1 MSGRLARLR
10 LARPGRH
17 FRSRRPRA
25 SGSSMRAGRTPP
37 ASSRRRPLRGAPPS
51 PASWKPP
58 DDDPPWG
65 GTHAA
70 TSAEGVRATARVL
83 DEQLAELRDALA
95 RLTSADDL
103 ARDGEPRVA
112 PGNGNPR
119 AGSAGAR
126 ERSERVMR
134 ATRRADA
141 MVKRA
146 AATVAAHRKRV
157 GGSTNPR
164 ADEACATALEEL
176 REASVE
182 LQRVHEKESAASD
195 ARELGASSSA
205 RDDEPGTRPEP
216 RDDRRRFGS
225 DGRFGSR
232 LRLRADVEPL
242 LDAIERS
249 VRRLRRDAKHVAAAL
264 TREAKDGG
272 GKGARRFPGF
282 RSTRD
287 SDGEDDGGA
296 SDVASEIFASSE
308 RSPPGAGGHEEA
320 SPKKQRSPLPSPLAQ
335 RWPPPSNPDPA
346 LVRELRIATETKERL
361 ARELDRASR
370 ASAATAEAS
379 KRRDADAAV
388 ARAALEASHAEALR
402 QARREAARWRAM
414 YDAAKRD
421 AARGGRRGGGGA
433 ARGDARGGAPP
444 PPRARASRRGARER
458 ARVPPPVPRRRRA
471 PRRGPRA
478 RPGAL
483 GAPRARARGAK
494 ARRARGE
501 REARGGQRRAQGVG
515 EPVGSGDRRR
525 RGGRQGRGRARRGGD
540 RGRGGEVQGGAQGAA
555 RRGAEVGGGG
565 ERLEDRRRRARR
577 RGGEGGERRRA
588 GGDREARARARRR
601 EANRDRGEREGG
613 GGRDEERDRGGGGG
627 VRSGGSRTRA
637 SGVRGGGRE
646 RV

>member
-1 MSGRLARLR
+1 
-10 LARPGRH
+10 
-17 FRSRRPRA
+17 
-25 SGSSMRAGRTPP
+25 MRAGRTPP

-58 DDDPPWG
+58 DDPPWS

-95 RLTSADDL
+95 RLTSVDDL

-112 PGNGNPR
+112 PGNPR
-119 AGSAGAR
+119 AGSAGAH

-134 ATRRADA
+134 TTTRADA

-146 AATVAAHRKRV
+146 AATIAAHRKRV

-182 LQRVHEKESAASD
+182 LQRVHEKESVLREGERSKSD
-195 ARELGASSSA
+195 AREGKEASSA

-249 VRRLRRDAKHVAAAL
+249 VRRLRRDAKHVAAAF

-346 LVRELRIATETKERL
+346 LVRELRLATETKERL

-370 ASAATAEAS
+370 ASAATAEAA

-414 YDAAKRD
+414 YDAAREDLGAGAGAAEAEALREATRAAERRHRRELALLGAEHGNAHASLRRSLADAERRVADLEPALERSERRERELEERRRDALEENARLEADNAELRASASRWGRETAVAAEDVRAADARAAAEIGAAEEKYREELRARLDAERRLEEAGSDWRIVAAERIAAEARAARDDAREEIARLERELD
-421 AARGGRRGGGGA
+421 AARRTA
-433 ARGDARGGAPP
+433 IEAN
-444 PPRARASRRGARER
+444 ARAGA
-458 ARVPPPVPRRRRA
+458 
-471 PRRGPRA
+471 
-478 RPGAL
+478 GAMKS
-483 GAPRARARGAK
+483 AI
-494 ARRARGE
+494 
-501 REARGGQRRAQGVG
+501 
-515 EPVGSGDRRR
+515 
-525 RGGRQGRGRARRGGD
+525 
-540 RGRGGEVQGGAQGAA
+540 
-555 RRGAEVGGGG
+555 
-565 ERLEDRRRRARR
+565 
-577 RGGEGGERRRA
+577 EGGEA
-588 GGDREARARARRR
+588 A
-601 EANRDRGEREGG
+601 
-613 GGRDEERDRGGGGG
+613 
-627 VRSGGSRTRA
+627 
-637 SGVRGGGRE
+637 
-646 RV
+646 

>member
-1 MSGRLARLR
+1 
-10 LARPGRH
+10 
-17 FRSRRPRA
+17 
-25 SGSSMRAGRTPP
+25 MRAGRTPP

-205 RDDEPGTRPEP
+205 PDDEPGTRPEP

-308 RSPPGAGGHEEA
+308 RSPPGAGAGAHEEA
-320 SPKKQRSPLPSPLAQ
+320 SPKKRSPLPSPLAQ

-414 YDAAKRD
+414 YDAAREDLGAGAGAAEAEALREATRAAERRHRRELALLGAEHGNAHASLRRSLADAERRVADLEPALERSERRERELEERRRDALEENARLEADNAELRASASRWGRETAVAAEDVRAADARAAAEIGAAEEKYREELRARLDAERRLEEAGSDWRIVAAERVAAEARAARDDAREEIARLERELD
-421 AARGGRRGGGGA
+421 AARRTA
-433 ARGDARGGAPP
+433 IEAN
-444 PPRARASRRGARER
+444 ARAGAS
-458 ARVPPPVPRRRRA
+458 AMKSA
-471 PRRGPRA
+471 I
-478 RPGAL
+478 
-483 GAPRARARGAK
+483 
-494 ARRARGE
+494 
-501 REARGGQRRAQGVG
+501 
-515 EPVGSGDRRR
+515 
-525 RGGRQGRGRARRGGD
+525 
-540 RGRGGEVQGGAQGAA
+540 
-555 RRGAEVGGGG
+555 
-565 ERLEDRRRRARR
+565 
-577 RGGEGGERRRA
+577 EGGEA
-588 GGDREARARARRR
+588 A
-601 EANRDRGEREGG
+601 
-613 GGRDEERDRGGGGG
+613 
-627 VRSGGSRTRA
+627 
-637 SGVRGGGRE
+637 
-646 RV
+646 

>member
-1 MSGRLARLR
+1 
-10 LARPGRH
+10 
-17 FRSRRPRA
+17 
-25 SGSSMRAGRTPP
+25 MRAGRTPP

-126 ERSERVMR
+126 ERSEGVMR

-414 YDAAKRD
+414 YDAAREDLGAGAGAAEAEALREATRAAERRHRRELALLGAEHGNAHASLRRSLADAERRVADLEPALERSERRERELEERRRDALEENARLEADNAELRAAASRWGRETAVAAEDVRAADARAAAEIGAAEEKYREELRARLDAERRLEEAGSDWRIVAAERVAAEARAARDDAREEIARLERELD
-421 AARGGRRGGGGA
+421 AARRTA
-433 ARGDARGGAPP
+433 IEAN
-444 PPRARASRRGARER
+444 ARAGA
-458 ARVPPPVPRRRRA
+458 
-471 PRRGPRA
+471 
-478 RPGAL
+478 GAMKS
-483 GAPRARARGAK
+483 AI
-494 ARRARGE
+494 
-501 REARGGQRRAQGVG
+501 
-515 EPVGSGDRRR
+515 
-525 RGGRQGRGRARRGGD
+525 
-540 RGRGGEVQGGAQGAA
+540 
-555 RRGAEVGGGG
+555 
-565 ERLEDRRRRARR
+565 
-577 RGGEGGERRRA
+577 EGGEA
-588 GGDREARARARRR
+588 A
-601 EANRDRGEREGG
+601 
-613 GGRDEERDRGGGGG
+613 
-627 VRSGGSRTRA
+627 
-637 SGVRGGGRE
+637 
-646 RV
+646 

>member
-1 MSGRLARLR
+1 
-10 LARPGRH
+10 
-17 FRSRRPRA
+17 
-25 SGSSMRAGRTPP
+25 MRAGRTPP

-51 PASWKPP
+51 PASRKPP

-414 YDAAKRD
+414 YDAAREDLGAGAGAAEAEALREATRAAERRHRRELALLGAEHGNAHASLRRSLADAERRVADLEPALERSERRERELEERRRDALEENARLEADNAELRASASRWGRETAVAAEDVRAADARAAAEIGAAEEKYGEELRARLDAERRLEEAGSDWRIVAAERVAAEARAARDDAREEIARLERELD
-421 AARGGRRGGGGA
+421 AARRTA
-433 ARGDARGGAPP
+433 IEAN
-444 PPRARASRRGARER
+444 ARAGA
-458 ARVPPPVPRRRRA
+458 
-471 PRRGPRA
+471 
-478 RPGAL
+478 GAMKS
-483 GAPRARARGAK
+483 AI
-494 ARRARGE
+494 
-501 REARGGQRRAQGVG
+501 
-515 EPVGSGDRRR
+515 
-525 RGGRQGRGRARRGGD
+525 
-540 RGRGGEVQGGAQGAA
+540 
-555 RRGAEVGGGG
+555 
-565 ERLEDRRRRARR
+565 
-577 RGGEGGERRRA
+577 EGGEA
-588 GGDREARARARRR
+588 A
-601 EANRDRGEREGG
+601 
-613 GGRDEERDRGGGGG
+613 
-627 VRSGGSRTRA
+627 
-637 SGVRGGGRE
+637 
-646 RV
+646 

>member
-1 MSGRLARLR
+1 
-10 LARPGRH
+10 
-17 FRSRRPRA
+17 
-25 SGSSMRAGRTPP
+25 MRAGRTPP

-51 PASWKPP
+51 PASRKPP

-308 RSPPGAGGHEEA
+308 RSPPGAGAGAHEEA
-320 SPKKQRSPLPSPLAQ
+320 SPKKRRSPLPSPLAQ

-414 YDAAKRD
+414 YDAAREDLGAGAGAAEAEALREATRAAERRHRRELALLGAEHGNAHASLRRSLADAERRVADLEPALERSERRERELEERRRDALEENARLEADNAELRAAASRWGRETAVAAEDVRAADARAAAEIGAAEEKYGEELRARLDAERRLEEAGSDWRIVAAERVAAEARAARDDAREEIARLERELD
-421 AARGGRRGGGGA
+421 AARRTA
-433 ARGDARGGAPP
+433 IEAN
-444 PPRARASRRGARER
+444 ARAGA
-458 ARVPPPVPRRRRA
+458 
-471 PRRGPRA
+471 
-478 RPGAL
+478 GAMKN
-483 GAPRARARGAK
+483 AI
-494 ARRARGE
+494 
-501 REARGGQRRAQGVG
+501 
-515 EPVGSGDRRR
+515 
-525 RGGRQGRGRARRGGD
+525 
-540 RGRGGEVQGGAQGAA
+540 
-555 RRGAEVGGGG
+555 
-565 ERLEDRRRRARR
+565 
-577 RGGEGGERRRA
+577 EGGEA
-588 GGDREARARARRR
+588 A
-601 EANRDRGEREGG
+601 
-613 GGRDEERDRGGGGG
+613 
-627 VRSGGSRTRA
+627 
-637 SGVRGGGRE
+637 
-646 RV
+646 

>member
-1 MSGRLARLR
+1 
-10 LARPGRH
+10 
-17 FRSRRPRA
+17 
-25 SGSSMRAGRTPP
+25 MRAGRTPP

-205 RDDEPGTRPEP
+205 PDDEPGTRPEP

-414 YDAAKRD
+414 YT
-421 AARGGRRGGGGA
+421 
-433 ARGDARGGAPP
+433 
-444 PPRARASRRGARER
+444 PRAGSRRGAGAAEAEALREATRAAERRHRRELALLGAEHGNAHASLRRSLADAERRVADLEPALERSERRER
-458 ARVPPPVPRRRRA
+458 ELEERRRDALEENARLEADNAELRA
-471 PRRGPRA
+471 SASRWGRETAVAAEDVRAADARAAAEIGAAEEKYREELRA
-478 RPGAL
+478 RLDAERRLEEAGSDWRIVA
-483 GAPRARARGAK
+483 AERVAAEARA
-494 ARRARGE
+494 ARDDAREEIARLE
-501 REARGGQRRAQGVG
+501 REL
-515 EPVGSGDRRR
+515 D
-525 RGGRQGRGRARRGGD
+525 
-540 RGRGGEVQGGAQGAA
+540 AA
-555 RRGAEVGGGG
+555 RRTAIEANARAGAG
-565 ERLEDRRRRARR
+565 AMKSAI
-577 RGGEGGERRRA
+577 EGGEA
-588 GGDREARARARRR
+588 A
-601 EANRDRGEREGG
+601 
-613 GGRDEERDRGGGGG
+613 
-627 VRSGGSRTRA
+627 
-637 SGVRGGGRE
+637 
-646 RV
+646 

>member
-1 MSGRLARLR
+1 
-10 LARPGRH
+10 
-17 FRSRRPRA
+17 
-25 SGSSMRAGRTPP
+25 MRAGRTPP

-51 PASWKPP
+51 PASRKPP

-308 RSPPGAGGHEEA
+308 RSPPGAGAGAGAHEEA
-320 SPKKQRSPLPSPLAQ
+320 SPKKRRSPLPSPLAQ

-414 YDAAKRD
+414 YDAAREDLGAGAGAAEAEALREATRAAERRHRRELALLGAEHGNAHASLRRSLADAERRVADLEPALERSERRERELEERRRDALEENARLEADNAELRAAASRWGRETAVAAEDVRAADARAAAEIGAAEEKYGEELRARLDAERRLEEAGSDWRIVAAERVAAEARAARDDAREEIARLERELD
-421 AARGGRRGGGGA
+421 AARRTA
-433 ARGDARGGAPP
+433 IEAN
-444 PPRARASRRGARER
+444 ARAGA
-458 ARVPPPVPRRRRA
+458 
-471 PRRGPRA
+471 
-478 RPGAL
+478 GAMKS
-483 GAPRARARGAK
+483 AI
-494 ARRARGE
+494 
-501 REARGGQRRAQGVG
+501 
-515 EPVGSGDRRR
+515 
-525 RGGRQGRGRARRGGD
+525 
-540 RGRGGEVQGGAQGAA
+540 
-555 RRGAEVGGGG
+555 
-565 ERLEDRRRRARR
+565 
-577 RGGEGGERRRA
+577 EGGEA
-588 GGDREARARARRR
+588 A
-601 EANRDRGEREGG
+601 
-613 GGRDEERDRGGGGG
+613 
-627 VRSGGSRTRA
+627 
-637 SGVRGGGRE
+637 
-646 RV
+646 

>member
-1 MSGRLARLR
+1 
-10 LARPGRH
+10 
-17 FRSRRPRA
+17 
-25 SGSSMRAGRTPP
+25 MRAGRTPP

-414 YDAAKRD
+414 YDAAREDLGAGAGAAEAEALREATRAAERRHRRELALLGAEHGNAHASLRRSLADAERRVADLEPALERSERRERELEERRRDALEENARLEADNAELRASASRWGRETAVAAEDVRAADARAAAEIGAAEEKYREELRARLDAERRLEEAGSDWRIVAAERVAAEARAARDDAREEIARLERELD
-421 AARGGRRGGGGA
+421 AARRTA
-433 ARGDARGGAPP
+433 IEAN
-444 PPRARASRRGARER
+444 ARAGA
-458 ARVPPPVPRRRRA
+458 
-471 PRRGPRA
+471 
-478 RPGAL
+478 GAMKS
-483 GAPRARARGAK
+483 AI
-494 ARRARGE
+494 
-501 REARGGQRRAQGVG
+501 
-515 EPVGSGDRRR
+515 
-525 RGGRQGRGRARRGGD
+525 
-540 RGRGGEVQGGAQGAA
+540 
-555 RRGAEVGGGG
+555 
-565 ERLEDRRRRARR
+565 
-577 RGGEGGERRRA
+577 EGGEA
-588 GGDREARARARRR
+588 A
-601 EANRDRGEREGG
+601 
-613 GGRDEERDRGGGGG
+613 
-627 VRSGGSRTRA
+627 
-637 SGVRGGGRE
+637 
-646 RV
+646 

>member
-1 MSGRLARLR
+1 
-10 LARPGRH
+10 
-17 FRSRRPRA
+17 
-25 SGSSMRAGRTPP
+25 MRAGRTPP

-58 DDDPPWG
+58 DDPPWS

-95 RLTSADDL
+95 RLTSVDDL

-164 ADEACATALEEL
+164 ADEACATVLEEL

-232 LRLRADVEPL
+232 LRLRADVESL

-414 YDAAKRD
+414 YDAAREDLGAGAGAAEAEALREATRAAERRHRRELALLGAEHGNAHASLRRSLADAERRVADLEPALERSERRERELEERRRDALEENARLEADNAELRASASRWGRETAVAAEDVRAADARAAAEIGAAEEKYREELRARLDAERRLEEAGSDWRIVAAERVAAEARAARDDAREEIARLERELD
-421 AARGGRRGGGGA
+421 AARRTA
-433 ARGDARGGAPP
+433 IEAN
-444 PPRARASRRGARER
+444 ARAGA
-458 ARVPPPVPRRRRA
+458 
-471 PRRGPRA
+471 
-478 RPGAL
+478 GAMKS
-483 GAPRARARGAK
+483 AI
-494 ARRARGE
+494 
-501 REARGGQRRAQGVG
+501 
-515 EPVGSGDRRR
+515 
-525 RGGRQGRGRARRGGD
+525 
-540 RGRGGEVQGGAQGAA
+540 
-555 RRGAEVGGGG
+555 
-565 ERLEDRRRRARR
+565 
-577 RGGEGGERRRA
+577 EGGEA
-588 GGDREARARARRR
+588 A
-601 EANRDRGEREGG
+601 
-613 GGRDEERDRGGGGG
+613 
-627 VRSGGSRTRA
+627 
-637 SGVRGGGRE
+637 
-646 RV
+646 

>member
-1 MSGRLARLR
+1 
-10 LARPGRH
+10 
-17 FRSRRPRA
+17 
-25 SGSSMRAGRTPP
+25 MRAGRTPP

-414 YDAAKRD
+414 AD
-421 AARGGRRGGGGA
+421 AAREDLGARRGRRGGGGA
-433 ARGDARGGAPP
+433 ARGTRAAERRHRRELALLGAEHGNAHASLRRSLADAERRVADLEPALERSERRERELEERRRDALEENARLEADNAELRASASRWGRETAVAAEDVRAADARAAAEIGAAEEKYREEL
-444 PPRARASRRGARER
+444 RARLDAERRLEEAGSDWRIVAAERVAAEARAARDDAREEI
-458 ARVPPPVPRRRRA
+458 AR
-471 PRRGPRA
+471 
-478 RPGAL
+478 L
-483 GAPRARARGAK
+483 
-494 ARRARGE
+494 E
-501 REARGGQRRAQGVG
+501 REL
-515 EPVGSGDRRR
+515 D
-525 RGGRQGRGRARRGGD
+525 
-540 RGRGGEVQGGAQGAA
+540 AA
-555 RRGAEVGGGG
+555 RRTAIEANARAGAG
-565 ERLEDRRRRARR
+565 AMKSAI
-577 RGGEGGERRRA
+577 EGGEA
-588 GGDREARARARRR
+588 A
-601 EANRDRGEREGG
+601 
-613 GGRDEERDRGGGGG
+613 
-627 VRSGGSRTRA
+627 
-637 SGVRGGGRE
+637 
-646 RV
+646 

>member
-1 MSGRLARLR
+1 
-10 LARPGRH
+10 
-17 FRSRRPRA
+17 
-25 SGSSMRAGRTPP
+25 MRAGRTPP

-51 PASWKPP
+51 PASRKPP

-414 YDAAKRD
+414 YDAAREDLGAGAGAAEAEALREATRAAERRHRRELALLGAEHGNAHASLRRSLADAERRVADLEPALERSERRERELEERRRDALEENARLEADNAELRAAASRWGRETAVAAEDVRAADARAAAEIGAAEEKYGEELRARLDAERRLEEAGSDWRIVAAERVAAEARAARDDAREEIARLERELD
-421 AARGGRRGGGGA
+421 AARRTA
-433 ARGDARGGAPP
+433 IEAN
-444 PPRARASRRGARER
+444 ARAGA
-458 ARVPPPVPRRRRA
+458 
-471 PRRGPRA
+471 
-478 RPGAL
+478 GAMKS
-483 GAPRARARGAK
+483 AI
-494 ARRARGE
+494 
-501 REARGGQRRAQGVG
+501 
-515 EPVGSGDRRR
+515 
-525 RGGRQGRGRARRGGD
+525 
-540 RGRGGEVQGGAQGAA
+540 
-555 RRGAEVGGGG
+555 
-565 ERLEDRRRRARR
+565 
-577 RGGEGGERRRA
+577 EGGEA
-588 GGDREARARARRR
+588 A
-601 EANRDRGEREGG
+601 
-613 GGRDEERDRGGGGG
+613 
-627 VRSGGSRTRA
+627 
-637 SGVRGGGRE
+637 
-646 RV
+646 

>member
-1 MSGRLARLR
+1 
-10 LARPGRH
+10 
-17 FRSRRPRA
+17 
-25 SGSSMRAGRTPP
+25 MRAGRTPP

-225 DGRFGSR
+225 DARFGSR

-249 VRRLRRDAKHVAAAL
+249 VRRLRRDAKHVAAAF
-264 TREAKDGG
+264 TREARDGE

-308 RSPPGAGGHEEA
+308 RTPPGAGGHEEA

-414 YDAAKRD
+414 YDAAREDLGAGAGAAEAEALREATRAAERRHRRELALLGAEHGNAHASLRRSLADAERRVADLEPALERSERRERELEERRRDALEENARLEADNAELRAAASRWGRETAVAAEDVRAADARAAEEIRAAEEKYGEELRARLDAERRLEEAGSDWRIVAAERVAAEARAARDDAREEIARLELELD
-421 AARGGRRGGGGA
+421 AARRTA
-433 ARGDARGGAPP
+433 IEAN
-444 PPRARASRRGARER
+444 ARAGA
-458 ARVPPPVPRRRRA
+458 
-471 PRRGPRA
+471 
-478 RPGAL
+478 GAMKS
-483 GAPRARARGAK
+483 AI
-494 ARRARGE
+494 
-501 REARGGQRRAQGVG
+501 
-515 EPVGSGDRRR
+515 
-525 RGGRQGRGRARRGGD
+525 
-540 RGRGGEVQGGAQGAA
+540 
-555 RRGAEVGGGG
+555 
-565 ERLEDRRRRARR
+565 
-577 RGGEGGERRRA
+577 EGGEA
-588 GGDREARARARRR
+588 A
-601 EANRDRGEREGG
+601 
-613 GGRDEERDRGGGGG
+613 
-627 VRSGGSRTRA
+627 
-637 SGVRGGGRE
+637 
-646 RV
+646 

>member
-1 MSGRLARLR
+1 
-10 LARPGRH
+10 
-17 FRSRRPRA
+17 
-25 SGSSMRAGRTPP
+25 MRAGRTPP

-51 PASWKPP
+51 PASRKPP

-308 RSPPGAGGHEEA
+308 RSPPGAGAGAHEEA
-320 SPKKQRSPLPSPLAQ
+320 SPKKRRSPLPSPLAQ

-414 YDAAKRD
+414 YDAAREDLGAGAGAAEAEALREATRAAERRHRRELALLGAEHGNAHASLRRSLADAERRVADLEPALERSERRERELEERRRDALEENARLEADNAELRAAASRWGRETAVAAEDVRAADARAAAEIGAAEEKYGEELRARLDAERRLEEAGSDWRIVAAERVAAEARAARDDAREEIARLERELD
-421 AARGGRRGGGGA
+421 AARRTA
-433 ARGDARGGAPP
+433 IEAN
-444 PPRARASRRGARER
+444 ARAGA
-458 ARVPPPVPRRRRA
+458 
-471 PRRGPRA
+471 
-478 RPGAL
+478 GAMKS
-483 GAPRARARGAK
+483 AI
-494 ARRARGE
+494 
-501 REARGGQRRAQGVG
+501 
-515 EPVGSGDRRR
+515 
-525 RGGRQGRGRARRGGD
+525 
-540 RGRGGEVQGGAQGAA
+540 
-555 RRGAEVGGGG
+555 
-565 ERLEDRRRRARR
+565 
-577 RGGEGGERRRA
+577 EGGEA
-588 GGDREARARARRR
+588 A
-601 EANRDRGEREGG
+601 
-613 GGRDEERDRGGGGG
+613 
-627 VRSGGSRTRA
+627 
-637 SGVRGGGRE
+637 
-646 RV
+646 